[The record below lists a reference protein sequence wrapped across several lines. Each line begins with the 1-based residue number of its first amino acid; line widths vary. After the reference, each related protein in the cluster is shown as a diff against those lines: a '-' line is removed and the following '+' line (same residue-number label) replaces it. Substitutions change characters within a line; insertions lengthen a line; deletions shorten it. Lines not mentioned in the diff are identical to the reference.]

1 MSSEG
6 DMTDLRQRMK
16 DLADALR
23 LHRHR
28 YYVLDQPTVSDTE
41 YDRLERELL
50 DLEAAHP
57 DLADPNSPTRRVGAT
72 PIEAF
77 EKRRHA
83 VPMLSLDNTYSVSEL
98 EDWETRWRK
107 LAPDAEPR
115 YAAELKVDG
124 LSLSLRY
131 EGRELVEAL
140 TRGDGETGELVTEN
154 ARTIADI
161 PLRLPSDAPEACT
174 IRGEVFLSRKR
185 WEELNRQRDARGE
198 ARFANPRN
206 AASGTMKLLDSREV
220 AARALSF
227 LPWQALGLEDVGHA
241 EAMARLGAWGF
252 GVMPSHASGDLAQ
265 MQTFISEQA
274 EGRLRLPF
282 DTDGV
287 VLKLL
292 DPALQQRLG
301 ATDRVPRW
309 AIAFKYPATQVTT
322 TVLGITW
329 QVGRSGK
336 LTPVAE
342 LEAVEVAGSTVRRA
356 TLHNADELGRLGLS
370 VGHRVFIEK
379 GGEVIPKVVALVPG
393 EAERGLP
400 PAPVPRACPVCAG
413 EVGKADDAEVAI
425 RCLNPECPAKLAGR
439 MLHFG
444 GRASLDIEGMGEALV
459 EQVVASNRF
468 DQPWELLSLLQDPR
482 QGLAYL
488 SGLERMAEKSA
499 QNLLVAFQVAQTRP
513 LARWIH
519 ALGIPMVGVRTAE
532 LVAEAYPSLEQ
543 LWEADEQ
550 RLQAVEEVGP
560 KVAAA
565 LRAFAALH
573 PDLPARLAELGVR
586 PLPPLLRDKG
596 GLPLSGEVAVVTG
609 TLPTLGREEAEAW
622 LKRLGAKVTGS
633 VSAKT
638 TLLLAGE
645 KAGSKLDKAQALG
658 IPVRDEAWLRA
669 IEG

>member
-322 TVLGITW
+322 TVLGIT
-329 QVGRSGK
+329 
-336 LTPVAE
+336 
-342 LEAVEVAGSTVRRA
+342 
-356 TLHNADELGRLGLS
+356 
-370 VGHRVFIEK
+370 
-379 GGEVIPKVVALVPG
+379 
-393 EAERGLP
+393 
-400 PAPVPRACPVCAG
+400 
-413 EVGKADDAEVAI
+413 
-425 RCLNPECPAKLAGR
+425 
-439 MLHFG
+439 
-444 GRASLDIEGMGEALV
+444 
-459 EQVVASNRF
+459 
-468 DQPWELLSLLQDPR
+468 
-482 QGLAYL
+482 
-488 SGLERMAEKSA
+488 
-499 QNLLVAFQVAQTRP
+499 
-513 LARWIH
+513 
-519 ALGIPMVGVRTAE
+519 
-532 LVAEAYPSLEQ
+532 
-543 LWEADEQ
+543 
-550 RLQAVEEVGP
+550 
-560 KVAAA
+560 
-565 LRAFAALH
+565 
-573 PDLPARLAELGVR
+573 
-586 PLPPLLRDKG
+586 
-596 GLPLSGEVAVVTG
+596 
-609 TLPTLGREEAEAW
+609 
-622 LKRLGAKVTGS
+622 
-633 VSAKT
+633 
-638 TLLLAGE
+638 
-645 KAGSKLDKAQALG
+645 
-658 IPVRDEAWLRA
+658 
-669 IEG
+669 